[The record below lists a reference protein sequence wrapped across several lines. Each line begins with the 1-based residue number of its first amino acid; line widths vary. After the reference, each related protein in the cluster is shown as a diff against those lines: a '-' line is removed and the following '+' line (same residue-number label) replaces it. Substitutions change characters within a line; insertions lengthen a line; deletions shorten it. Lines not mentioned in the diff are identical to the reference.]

1 MSSLEKDIF
10 EYLSENLSPKRFE
23 HSYCVS
29 VFAVKLARIY
39 GADILK
45 VRTAALLHDCAK
57 GMSGEDLVVF
67 LKKDKAGIEY
77 FKETAKN
84 SPLLLHSYAGEKII
98 KKIFNINDKD
108 ILLPVRYHTLG
119 RPAMSLYEKIL
130 FTADA
135 VSRDRK
141 YKGVS
146 RIRKKACV
154 DLDSALAAVLY
165 NKISYVLKAGLWLCP
180 QTVDTWNYYAQKN

>member
-1 MSSLEKDIF
+1 MKSLERDIF
-10 EYLSENLSPKRFE
+10 KYLSENLSPERFE
-23 HSYCVS
+23 HSYRVS

-57 GMSGEDLVVF
+57 GMSGEELVGF

-77 FKETAKN
+77 FKEMAKY

-98 KKIFNINDKD
+98 KKLFNINDKN

-135 VSRDRK
+135 VSCDRK
-141 YKGVS
+141 YKGAS
-146 RIRKKACV
+146 RIRKKACT
-154 DLDSALAAVLY
+154 DLDAAFAAVLY

-180 QTVDTWNYYAQKN
+180 QSVDTWNYYAQKN